1 MSDQMFMEERRRG
14 ILAQLQRSGRVSVKR
29 LSGDFKVSEVT
40 IRLDLRALEAD
51 NLAKRT
57 HGGAVLPQGRNI
69 SPELSY
75 DVRLR
80 TNSRVKAQIA
90 SYAARYASHGDIIA
104 LDASTT
110 VFAMLPHL
118 KQLEELT
125 IVTNSLIVAKD
136 LLNYRNIKVL
146 MPGGQLRRDSVSL
159 VGKPEGLPKL
169 QLSAGF
175 ISAHGYTKDT
185 GFTESSLE
193 ESQMKRAILEQ
204 CISKYMLIDDKKWG
218 KVTSF
223 TVACPKELSAIFTSR
238 RAPCQHIAELRDR
251 DVIVEF
257 AD

>member
-1 MSDQMFMEERRRG
+1 MSDQLFMEERRRC
-14 ILAQLQRSGRVSVKR
+14 ILDQLQRSGRVAVKG
-29 LSGDFKVSEVT
+29 LSEDFNVSEVT
-40 IRLDLRALEAD
+40 IRLDLRALEAA

-57 HGGAVLPQGRNI
+57 HGGAVLPQRRNV

-80 TNSRVKAQIA
+80 TNTRIKAQIA
-90 SYAARYASHGDIIA
+90 SYAARYVSHGDSIA

-110 VFAMLPHL
+110 VFAMLPYL
-118 KQLEELT
+118 KQLDELT
-125 IVTNSLIVAKD
+125 IVTNSLIISRD
-136 LLNYRNIKVL
+136 LLNHRHIKVL

-159 VGKPEGLPKL
+159 VGKPEALPKL

-223 TVACPKELSAIFTSR
+223 TIVQPEELSAIFTSR
-238 RAPCQHIAELRDR
+238 QAPSQFITSLKQR

>member
-1 MSDQMFMEERRRG
+1 MSDQMFMEERRRS
-14 ILAQLQRSGRVSVKR
+14 ILSQLQRSGRVAVKR
-29 LSGDFKVSEVT
+29 LSKDFNVSEVT
-40 IRLDLRALEAD
+40 IRQDLRALEAA

-57 HGGAVLPQGRNI
+57 HGGAVLPQGRHS

-80 TNSRVKAQIA
+80 TNSRVKSQIA
-90 SYAARYASHGDIIA
+90 SYAARYVSHGDMIA

-118 KQLEELT
+118 KQLDELT
-125 IVTNSLIVAKD
+125 IVTNSLIVARD
-136 LLNYRNIKVL
+136 LLNHRHIKVL

-169 QLSAGF
+169 QLSAAF
-175 ISAHGYTKDT
+175 ISAHGYTEDS

-193 ESQMKRAILEQ
+193 ESLMKRAILEQ
-204 CISKYMLIDDKKWG
+204 CISKYLLIDDKKWG
-218 KVTSF
+218 KITSF
-223 TVACPKELSAIFTSR
+223 TVAQPKELSAIFTSR
-238 RAPCQHIAELRDR
+238 QTPSRYVADLRER

>member
-14 ILAQLQRSGRVSVKR
+14 ILSQLQRSGRVAVKR
-29 LSGDFKVSEVT
+29 LSDDFNVSEVT
-40 IRLDLRALEAD
+40 IRLDLRALEA
-51 NLAKRT
+51 AKLVQRT
-57 HGGAVLPQGRNI
+57 HGGALLPQGRDI

-75 DVRLR
+75 DARLR
-80 TNSRVKAQIA
+80 ANSRVKAQIA
-90 SYAARYASHGDIIA
+90 RYAARYVSPGDIIA

-110 VFAMLPHL
+110 VFAMLSHL
-118 KQLEELT
+118 KQLDELT
-125 IVTNSLIVAKD
+125 IVTNSLIIAKE
-136 LLNYRNIKVL
+136 LLNHRHIKVL

-175 ISAHGYTKDT
+175 ISAHGYSKDS
-185 GFTESSLE
+185 GFTESSQE
-193 ESQMKRAILEQ
+193 ESQMKRAILDQ

-223 TVACPKELSAIFTSR
+223 TVVQPGELSAIFTSR
-238 RAPCQHIAELRDR
+238 QAPPQRVAELRDR

>member
-1 MSDQMFMEERRRG
+1 MSDQLFMEERRRI
-14 ILAQLQRSGRVSVKR
+14 ILDQLQRSGRVSVKR
-29 LSGDFKVSEVT
+29 LSDDFNVSEVT
-40 IRLDLRALEAD
+40 IRKDLRALEAA
-51 NLAKRT
+51 NLVKRT
-57 HGGAVLPQGRNI
+57 HGGAVLPSARSI

-80 TNSRVKAQIA
+80 TNSRIKSQIA
-90 SYAARYASHGDIIA
+90 SYASRYVSHGDIIA

-118 KQLEELT
+118 KGLDELT
-125 IVTNSLIVAKD
+125 IVTNSLIIARD
-136 LLNYRNIKVL
+136 LLNYQHINVL

-175 ISAHGYTKDT
+175 ISAHGYTEGS

-218 KVTSF
+218 KVTSY
-223 TVACPKELSAIFTSR
+223 TIVQPQELSAIFTSR
-238 RAPCQHIAELRDR
+238 QAPAETVAELRNS

-257 AD
+257 VD

>member
-1 MSDQMFMEERRRG
+1 MPEQLFMEERRRG
-14 ILAQLQRSGRVSVKR
+14 ILAQLQRQGRVAVKR
-29 LSGDFKVSEVT
+29 LSDDFNVSEVT
-40 IRLDLRALEAD
+40 IRLDLRALEAAK
-51 NLAKRT
+51 LVKRT
-57 HGGAVLPQGRNI
+57 HGGAVLPQGRHV

-80 TNSRVKAQIA
+80 ANTRVKAQIA
-90 SYAARYASHGDIIA
+90 RYAARYVSPGDIIA

-118 KQLEELT
+118 KQLDELT
-125 IVTNSLIVAKD
+125 IVTNSLNIAKD
-136 LLNYRNIKVL
+136 LLNTRHIKVL

-175 ISAHGYTKDT
+175 ISAHGYSKET
-185 GFTESSLE
+185 GFTESSQE
-193 ESQMKRAILEQ
+193 ESHMKRAILRQ

-223 TVACPKELSAIFTSR
+223 TVARPQELSAIFTSR
-238 RAPCQHIAELRDR
+238 QSPAQLVAALRAHG
-251 DVIVEF
+251 VIVEF